1 MTPDQATFLLKEV
14 YLPQIHN
21 EHPLTRKI
29 IEAIPADKS
38 DYRPDPKA
46 KSAMEL
52 ASHIASSEVFF
63 MMGVANGEF
72 VRTVATIPES
82 VKTPAEL
89 LAWYDENFAKATL
102 KLAAAPAE
110 DLVKVVHFAIF
121 SLPAI
126 AYTGFMLSHS
136 IHHRGQL
143 STYLRPMGS
152 KIPRIYGGSADEP
165 IDAAAI
171 ARAQQAHS

>member
-29 IEAIPADKS
+29 IEAIPADKL
-38 DYRPDPKA
+38 DYKPDPKA
-46 KSAMEL
+46 KTAMEL
-52 ASHIASSEVFF
+52 AKHIAGSEMFF
-63 MMGVANGEF
+63 MGAVANGEF
-72 VRTVATIPES
+72 NRADAAIPET
-82 VKTPAEL
+82 VTTPAQL
-89 LAWYDENFAKATL
+89 SAWFDESYAKATA
-102 KLAAAPAE
+102 KLAAVSPEA
-110 DLVKVVHFAIF
+110 LVKVINFAIF
-121 SLPAI
+121 SFPAI
-126 AYTGFMLSHS
+126 AYVGLMNNHS

-165 IDAAAI
+165 VELPAAK
-171 ARAQQAHS
+171 AQQT

>member
-1 MTPDQATFLLKEV
+1 MTPDQASFLLKEI

-21 EHPLTRKI
+21 EHPLTRKT
-29 IEAIPADKS
+29 IEAIPAHKA
-38 DYRPDPKA
+38 DYKPDPKA

-52 ASHIASSEVFF
+52 ASHLATSEVFF
-63 MMGVANGEF
+63 TMGVANGEF
-72 VRTVATIPES
+72 IRAVATLPET

-89 LAWYDENFAKATL
+89 LAWYDENFANATL
-102 KLAAAPAE
+102 KLAATSPE
-110 DLVKVVHFAIF
+110 GLLKVVNFAIF
-121 SLPAI
+121 NLPAI
-126 AYTGFMLSHS
+126 SYISLMISHS

-165 IDAAAI
+165 IDAAELAK
-171 ARAQQAHS
+171 AKEAHR

>member
-38 DYRPDPKA
+38 DYKPDPKA

-52 ASHIASSEVFF
+52 ASHLAGSEVFF
-63 MMGVANGEF
+63 MMGSAGGEF
-72 VRTVATIPES
+72 KRENAAIPET
-82 VKTPAEL
+82 VKTPAQL
-89 LAWYDENFAKATL
+89 LAWYDEHFAKATA
-102 KLAAAPAE
+102 KLAACTPEA
-110 DLVKVVHFAIF
+110 LLKTISFAIF
-121 SLPAI
+121 NFPAI
-126 AYTGFMLSHS
+126 AYVGLMLSHS
-136 IHHRGQL
+136 VHHRGQL

-165 IDAAAI
+165 IDLTAAK
-171 ARAQQAHS
+171 AQ